1 MVAESGHYQLGLN
14 PITLILTFTFT
25 GSGSSSYPNPEIDIA
40 IISSSHA
47 SVSITSG
54 DYIEITGVQLEVG
67 SVATPFE
74 HRSYGEELALCQ
86 RYYWRAGWPS
96 AHNGQPNL
104 GMGYYLNNSRVDF
117 VMDLPVTMRT
127 TPAIVANSGSGYWNA
142 YVNGDDLFD
151 SWSGVNAPTNNT
163 FIIYTT
169 NGVSGSA
176 GNAVLIG
183 KKNSAA
189 SLAADAEL

>member
-1 MVAESGHYQLGLN
+1 MG
-14 PITLILTFTFT
+14 T
-25 GSGSSSYPNPEIDIA
+25 GSYRLGTAGSWSANRYEGATGQVDP
-40 IISSSHA
+40 
-47 SVSITSG
+47 VSTTSATW
-54 DYIEITGVQLEVG
+54 YITGVQLEVG

-96 AHNGQPNL
+96 AHNGQPNIGL
-104 GMGYYLNNSRVDF
+104 GFYLNNSRVDF

-127 TPAIVANSGSGYWNA
+127 TPSIVANSGTNWWNA
-142 YVNGDDLFD
+142 YTNGDDLFN
-151 SWSGVNAPTNNT
+151 SWSGVNAPTNNA

-169 NGVSGSA
+169 SGVSGSA
-176 GNAVLIG
+176 GNACLIG
-183 KKNSAA
+183 KKDSAA